1 MRKLLLII
9 LLLISHFGYAQNDNK
24 IITSIIAKQES
35 DWNRNDM
42 SSYAMAFSDDAVLIN
57 FLGLFWKGRKEIVE
71 QFRLINECCIKPTR
85 VKFEIKDIRI
95 LNQNT
100 AVAYINETLTAAQ
113 DYNVP
118 GKTVMKGTIEHKII
132 TAVFLKDKTEW
143 KITSMQ
149 VTQIVPIP
157 PK

>member
-1 MRKLLLII
+1 MRKLSLII
-9 LLLISHFGYAQNDNK
+9 LLLFSHFVHAQENNK
-24 IITSIIAKQES
+24 EITSIIAKQES

-42 SSYAMAFSDDAVLIN
+42 SSYAMAFTDDAVLIN
-57 FLGLFWKGRKEIVE
+57 FIGLFWKGRDEIIN
-71 QFRLINECCIKPTR
+71 QFKLINECCIKPTR
-85 VKFEIKDIRI
+85 VKFEIKDIRT
-95 LNQNT
+95 LNENT
-100 AVAYINETLTAAQ
+100 VVAHINETLTAVQ

-118 GKTVMKGTIEHKII
+118 GKIVTKGTIEHKIL

-149 VTQIVPIP
+149 VTQIVPLP

>member
-24 IITSIIAKQES
+24 IITSIIARQES

-100 AVAYINETLTAAQ
+100 AVAYISETLTAVQ
-113 DYNVP
+113 NYNVP
-118 GKTVMKGTIEHKII
+118 GKIVMKGTIEHKII
-132 TAVFLKDKTEW
+132 TAVFLKDKAEW

-149 VTQIVPIP
+149 VTQIVPLP

>member
-9 LLLISHFGYAQNDNK
+9 LLLVSHFGYAQNDNK
-24 IITSIIAKQES
+24 MITSIIARQES

-42 SSYAMAFSDDAVLIN
+42 SSYAMAFSNDAVLIN
-57 FLGLFWKGRKEIVE
+57 FLGLFWRGRDEIVE
-71 QFRLINECCIKPTR
+71 QFKLINECCIKPTR
-85 VKFEIKDIRI
+85 VMFEVKDIRT

-100 AVAYINETLTAAQ
+100 AVAHINETITAIQ

-118 GKTVMKGTIEHKII
+118 GKTIKKGTIEHKII

-143 KITSMQ
+143 KIISMQ
-149 VTQIVPIP
+149 VTQIIPLP

>member
-24 IITSIIAKQES
+24 IITSIIARQES
-35 DWNRNDM
+35 DWNRNDI

-85 VKFEIKDIRI
+85 VKFEIKDI
-95 LNQNT
+95 
-100 AVAYINETLTAAQ
+100 
-113 DYNVP
+113 
-118 GKTVMKGTIEHKII
+118 K
-132 TAVFLKDKTEW
+132 
-143 KITSMQ
+143 
-149 VTQIVPIP
+149 
-157 PK
+157 

>member
-1 MRKLLLII
+1 
-9 LLLISHFGYAQNDNK
+9 
-24 IITSIIAKQES
+24 
-35 DWNRNDM
+35 M

-71 QFRLINECCIKPTR
+71 QFRLINDCCIKPTR

-100 AVAYINETLTAAQ
+100 AVAYINETLTAVQ

-118 GKTVMKGTIEHKII
+118 GKTVLKGTIEQKII
-132 TAVFLKDKTEW
+132 TAVFFKDKTEW

-149 VTQIVPIP
+149 VTQIVPLP